1 MPLSAIKA
9 SHGSSSHS
17 QTRSDPD
24 RKPVYIIA
32 HTTTHVVV
40 DDPRH
45 HSLGSEQGVE
55 LGSTGPYSTGDQ
67 HALKLDSSYS
77 LNSAQLGESPKAM
90 GLEQV
95 DLESDRWP
103 RQ

>member
-1 MPLSAIKA
+1 MQLSAIKA
-9 SHGSSSHS
+9 SHGSSNS

-45 HSLGSEQGVE
+45 HSLGSEHGVE

-67 HALKLDSSYS
+67 HALELGSAYS
-77 LNSAQLGESPKAM
+77 LSSAHLGESTKAM